1 MAPPSNPKIYHI
13 VHADRLPSIIED
25 GFLWCDREAI
35 QRSVAGTTIG
45 IGDIKCRRLNEL
57 TLSSHPDLFVGDCV
71 PFYFCPRSVMLY
83 VINKRNHPA
92 LSYTGGQTQI
102 VHLEADLRD
111 VVAWANGAGHS
122 WAFTTSNAGSSYF
135 NDYSDLAHL
144 DEINWDAVAANQW
157 SEVKESKQSEFLVEH
172 SFPWHLV
179 SRVGVLSN
187 LVRSQV
193 VASISTSTHQPVV
206 QRMPGWYY

>member
-1 MAPPSNPKIYHI
+1 MPPPPKPKIYHI
-13 VHADRLPSIIED
+13 VHVDRLPSIIAD
-25 GFLWCDREAI
+25 GYLWCDRVAI
-35 QRSVAGTTIG
+35 QRGVPGTTIG
-45 IGDIKCRRLNEL
+45 MSNIKERRLNQL
-57 TLSSHPDLFVGDCV
+57 TLNSYPSLNVGDCV

-83 VINKRNHPA
+83 VIHRSNNPD
-92 LSYTGGQTQI
+92 LSYEDGQAPI
-102 VHLEADLRD
+102 VHLEADLHD
-111 VVAWANGAGHS
+111 VVNWANDNNRS
-122 WAFTTSNAGSSYF
+122 WAFTTSNAGSYYF
-135 NDYSDLAHL
+135 DDHSDLDHL
-144 DEINWDAVAANQW
+144 DEINWNAVAANQW
-157 SEVKESKQSEFLVEH
+157 SGDKESKQSEFLVEH